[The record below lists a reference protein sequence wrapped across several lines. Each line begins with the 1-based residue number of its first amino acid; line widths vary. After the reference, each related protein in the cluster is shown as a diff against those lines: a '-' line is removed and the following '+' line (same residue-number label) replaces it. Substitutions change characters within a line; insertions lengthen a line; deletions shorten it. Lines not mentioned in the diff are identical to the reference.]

1 MQVTQTQAQVKQA
14 ELHIATEVT
23 NAALTVRNAL
33 EAVQASAVSRELS
46 EQRLQA
52 AQSKFEVGMA
62 TNFEVVQAQR
72 DLTDARNTEL
82 RNILN
87 YRKALVDFQRVAA
100 RGHVTHRD
108 GDPLIRRCSCVKL

>member
-1 MQVTQTQAQVKQA
+1 MASARVQVTQTQAQIKQA
-14 ELHIATEVT
+14 ELLIATEVT
-23 NAALTVRNAL
+23 NAALNVTNNF
-33 EAVQASAVSRELS
+33 EAVQASAVARELS

-72 DLTDARNTEL
+72 DLADARSTEL

-87 YRKALVDFQRVAA
+87 YRKAIVDFHRSQLAGTSRT
-100 RGHVTHRD
+100 VTA
-108 GDPLIRRCSCVKL
+108 IR